1 MEIPAK
7 SAGSLDPIISEIQIE
22 VFRQRMRYKNSDN
35 KNSDEQCKV
44 NKQITKNSQLVTSE
58 RGGGSLKPLRGGG
71 RQIVT
76 SKRR

>member
-44 NKQITKNSQLVTSE
+44 NKQITKNSKMNVINKLLQKKHCFLI
-58 RGGGSLKPLRGGG
+58 KN
-71 RQIVT
+71 
-76 SKRR
+76 